1 MVPIT
6 IDQMI
11 VFSTLLLSLY
21 LFVNGRFRY
30 DIVALIALMIVTVFG
45 VVSWNQA
52 FAGFANPAVIS
63 VAAVLVIS
71 RGLQNAGVVEMLAG
85 WLFKVGNRPTAQ
97 ISALTGL
104 VIVFSAFMNN
114 VGALALLMPVGMKM
128 ARRSMIPAAVLLLP
142 LAFGSH
148 LGGMITLIGTPP
160 NLIISAFR
168 QENLGQP
175 YDMFDFSPVGVTVSL
190 VAFLFIVL
198 IGWRLIPKRATP
210 GSKDDFF
217 RVKGYLTEIRVPE
230 DSKFAGKTLR
240 EIVTS
245 SDAKFTIIQ
254 LIRGSFA
261 RPVPYMY
268 EKIKAGDILI
278 IQAAFDDLQKL
289 IAITG
294 FKLEENVTI
303 DRDTIESH
311 DSILR
316 EATVKPDSPSI
327 GMNVREIELRSV
339 FGINLLAVSREGML
353 LKERLNDIRFQAGD
367 VLLLQGTEGPVREA
381 IKSLGWLPLAE
392 RELKISE
399 PGRIVEAVG
408 IFACAIGIAAT
419 GLIPAQIILTIAA
432 LTMVLISLVPVRE
445 IYDSIDWPVIILL
458 GAFIPVG
465 QAMEETGG
473 AELIASTILS
483 FQQYLSSE
491 ILLLMILVVT
501 MFLSDLINNAATA
514 VLMAPISFSIATGLG
529 VSPDPFLMAIVI
541 GASSAYL
548 TPVGHQSNAL
558 VMGPA
563 GLRFGDYW
571 KLGLP
576 LEIVLIIVSV
586 PALLY
591 FWPM

>member
-6 IDQMI
+6 VDQII

-30 DIVALIALMIVTVFG
+30 DIVALIALMIVTVSG
-45 VVSWNQA
+45 VVPWNQA
-52 FAGFANPAVIS
+52 FTGFANPAVIS

-97 ISALTGL
+97 VSALTGL

-114 VGALALLMPVGMKM
+114 VGALALLMPVGIKM
-128 ARRSMIPAAVLLLP
+128 ARRSMIPASVLLLP

-148 LGGMITLIGTPP
+148 LGGMLTLIGTPP

-175 YDMFDFSPVGVTVSL
+175 YDMFDFSPVGLAVTL
-190 VAFLFIVL
+190 VAFLFIAC
-198 IGWRLIPKRATP
+198 IGWRLIPKRVSS
-210 GSKDDFF
+210 GSKEDFYT
-217 RVKGYLTEIRVPE
+217 VQGYLTEIRVPE
-230 DSKFAGKTLR
+230 DAKFAGKTLR
-240 EIVTS
+240 EIVKST
-245 SDAKFTIIQ
+245 DAKVTIIQ

-268 EKIKAGDILI
+268 EMIKAGDILI
-278 IQAAFDDLQKL
+278 IQAAFDDLQKF
-289 IAITG
+289 IAATG
-294 FKLEENVTI
+294 FKLEEHVTI
-303 DRDTIESH
+303 DRNTIESN

-316 EATVKPDSPSI
+316 EVTVKPDSPSI
-327 GMNVREIELRSV
+327 GMNVKDIQLRSS
-339 FGINLLAVSREGML
+339 FGINLLAVSRQGVL

-381 IKSLGWLPLAE
+381 IKALGWLPLAE

-399 PGRIVEAVG
+399 PGRIIEAVG

-445 IYDSIDWPVIILL
+445 IYDSIDWPVIVLL

-465 QAMEETGG
+465 QAMEKTGG
-473 AELIASTILS
+473 AELIASTLLS
-483 FQQYLSSE
+483 FQQYLTPE
-491 ILLLMILVVT
+491 ILLLITLVVT

-576 LEIVLIIVSV
+576 LEIVLVIVSV